1 MLLLDIILEPR
12 RIDTARFI
20 HKPVVRDTVIAPSD
34 TTDTVA
40 STVNVIGGNQQV
52 ADIAPHPT
60 GILGMAG
67 DDLVWTI
74 IVVLVALSLCF
85 YFVRKY
91 RKAKISQ

>member
-52 ADIAPHPT
+52 ADIAPHPS

-67 DDLVWTI
+67 KFCAIRFNAVCITTTFGP
-74 IVVLVALSLCF
+74 VLPL
-85 YFVRKY
+85 R
-91 RKAKISQ
+91 RGEPG